1 MPRELIIRVSAEEE
15 TPNGYYLQVPPSA
28 YLNLINE
35 TPPPDKTEIIG
46 NTVILI
52 YEEPMFGEWITINIK
67 GNYTEGNYLC
77 WEAPKYLIP
86 ALGEDEVNTI
96 LINYCPPNQLN
107 Q

>member
-1 MPRELIIRVSAEEE
+1 MSRRRCPTATTYRYHQAHTYNKR
-15 TPNGYYLQVPPSA
+15 N
-28 YLNLINE
+28 
-35 TPPPDKTEIIG
+35 TPPNKTEIIG

-67 GNYTEGNYLC
+67 GNYTKDNYLC

-86 ALGEDEVNTI
+86 ALGEDEVNAI
-96 LINYCPPNQLN
+96 LINYCPNQLN